1 MNRVQ
6 YSCKFLSLLLD
17 LAYPYENISFR
28 TTRRTKE
35 RKIVIYREGIG
46 VNEWGGGELFRFEY
60 VRKMESTRSCS
71 YLRNRIS
78 IFRRR

>member
-46 VNEWGGGELFRFEY
+46 VNEWVLFRY

>member
-17 LAYPYENISFR
+17 QSRVSVRKSFR

-46 VNEWGGGELFRFEY
+46 VNEWVLFRFEY

>member
-17 LAYPYENISFR
+17 QSPYENISFR

-46 VNEWGGGELFRFEY
+46 VNEWVLFRFEY

>member
-46 VNEWGGGELFRFEY
+46 VNEWVLFRFEY

>member
-46 VNEWGGGELFRFEY
+46 VNEWVFFRFEY